1 MAVGWWLLECLFW
14 TQGDS
19 SLSDPVL
26 PVELSEA
33 GRAMPHS
40 AGVLGRPLA
49 LRAEP
54 LSR

>member
-1 MAVGWWLLECLFW
+1 MAVRRWKLKCLFW

-19 SLSDPVL
+19 SLSDSVL

-33 GRAMPHS
+33 SRAMPHS

-49 LRAEP
+49 LRAKL
-54 LSR
+54 LSW